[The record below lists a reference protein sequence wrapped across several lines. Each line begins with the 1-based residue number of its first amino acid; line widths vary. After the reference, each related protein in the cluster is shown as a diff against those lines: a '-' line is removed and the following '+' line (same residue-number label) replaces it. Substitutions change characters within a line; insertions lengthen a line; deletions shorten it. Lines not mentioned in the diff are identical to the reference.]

1 MTDPFRANDLP
12 PVITGNTRRPPE
24 ETLTNARQ
32 GPGGIRNTV
41 SEEGPTLEMRWV
53 CPGALAT
60 SMIDWFTPFLEQ
72 VESREDDYLVGQQI
86 QGISVKIRGGARL
99 DMKVAGGSHGL
110 LDIPGRARGHLQSWK
125 KWSFPIPLVPEMDVG
140 SADWVRVGKIRRIGR
155 FSFAD
160 GEHVT
165 RGVSSGEHLTTC
177 SVELTEVVKGG
188 EHWWTLGF
196 EVAGHPGSM
205 REAIESTAAMV
216 FSDPLPGERELNV
229 ADSKSYVEWL
239 HLSDPHLTP
248 TLF

>member
-1 MTDPFRANDLP
+1 VTDLWRANDPP
-12 PVITGNTRRPPE
+12 PVITETTGQPPE
-24 ETLTNARQ
+24 ETMSNLRQ
-32 GPGGIRNTV
+32 YPGGIGSTV
-41 SEEGPTLEMRWV
+41 SEEGPTLEVRWV

-72 VESREDDYLVGQQI
+72 VESREDAYLVGQQI
-86 QGISVKIRGGARL
+86 QGISVKIRGGAQL
-99 DMKVAGGSHGL
+99 DTKVASGSHGV
-110 LDIPGRARGHLQSWK
+110 LDVPGRARGHLQSWK
-125 KWSFPIPLVPEMDVG
+125 KWSFPIHPVLEMDVE

-160 GEHVT
+160 GVHVT

-177 SVELTEVVKGG
+177 AVELTEVVKSG
-188 EHWWTLGF
+188 EPWWTLGF
-196 EVAGHPGSM
+196 EVAGHPEAM
-205 REAIESTAAMV
+205 REAIETTAAMV
-216 FSDPLPGERELNV
+216 FSDPLPGELELNL

>member
-1 MTDPFRANDLP
+1 MTDPWRANDLP
-12 PVITGNTRRPPE
+12 PVPTGITRRPRE
-24 ETLTNARQ
+24 GTMSNVRQ
-32 GPGGIRNTV
+32 SPGAVGRTV
-41 SEEGPTLEMRWV
+41 SEEGPTLEVRWV

-86 QGISVKIRGGARL
+86 QGISVKIRGGVLL
-99 DMKVAGGSHGL
+99 DMKVAGGSHGV
-110 LDIPGRARGHLQSWK
+110 LDVPGRARGHLQSWK
-125 KWSFPIPLVPEMDVG
+125 KWSFPIPLVPEVGVG

-160 GEHVT
+160 GEHVA
-165 RGVSSGEHLTTC
+165 RGVSSGEHLATC
-177 SVELTEVVKGG
+177 AVELTEVVKGG
-188 EHWWTLGF
+188 GRWWTLGF
-196 EVAGHPGSM
+196 EVAGHPGAM
-205 REAIESTAAMV
+205 REAIETTAAMV
-216 FSDPLPGERELNV
+216 FSDPLPGERELNL